1 MDPRLLSYYNTEL
14 RHLREMGGEFALE
27 FPKIA
32 ARLGMD
38 GFECADPYV
47 ERLLESFAFLAARV
61 QLKVDAEFPRFTQH
75 LLDMIYPN
83 YNEPVPSMTV
93 VQFQPDLAEGSLA
106 EGFQIERHSALRSQ
120 MGKGEQTACEYRTAH
135 DVKLWPLEIIEAEYL
150 PSLGAVANLGVPSLP
165 DLKAGIR
172 LRLKTSAGLKFNELS
187 LDSLPIYLR
196 GVGELPMHL
205 YEQLIGNAFA
215 VCVQST
221 EKPIAWQHVIR
232 DNPLRR
238 YGFTDDQALLAYSPR
253 SFQGYR
259 LLQEY
264 FAFPERYMFAE
275 LTGLKKAIKQCNAN
289 EIDIIIMLNRSN
301 AKLINAVDSSQF
313 SLFCTPAINLFPKR
327 LDRIHVDQKLSEFH
341 LVPDRSRPMDYEVC
355 QVTEVTG
362 INNDNDNNKDEEQSF
377 LPFYHFNDTRDYSS
391 HMAYYALH
399 RQQRITS
406 SKQKRQGPRSSY
418 IGNEVFI
425 SLVDAN
431 EAPYNQNLGQLSIKA
446 LCSNRDLP
454 LQMPV
459 GGGKSDFSMQKGAPV
474 LSIRS
479 IAGPTKPRP
488 SNANAGT
495 AWHLISHLSL
505 NYLTLVDN
513 NAKEGAAALRSL
525 LKLYSE
531 TSDTSIAR
539 QIEGLL
545 SVSCKSIVRRINNT
559 GPIVFGRGL
568 EITLHFEEAAF
579 EGSGVFLLGA
589 VLEQFLARYVSINS
603 FTETAITSTDRGEII
618 RWPTRTGKREII

>member
-1 MDPRLLSYYNTEL
+1 MDPKLLAYYNTEL
-14 RHLREMGGEFALE
+14 HHLREMGGEFAKE

-47 ERLLESFAFLAARV
+47 ERLLEGFAFLAARV

-93 VQFQPDLAEGSLA
+93 VQFHADLEEGSLA
-106 EGFQIERHSALRSQ
+106 EGFTIERQTALRSQ

-135 DVKLWPLEIIEAEYL
+135 NIDLWPIEITEAEYL
-150 PSLGAVANLGVPSLP
+150 PSIGAVANLGVPSLS

-172 LRLKTSAGLKFNELS
+172 LRLKTTAGLKFNELN

-196 GVGELPMHL
+196 GVGELPMAL
-205 YEQLIGNAFA
+205 YEQLIGNSFA

-221 EKPIAWQHVIR
+221 EKPIDQQYIIKEQPIR
-232 DNPLRR
+232 RC
-238 YGFTDDQALLAYSPR
+238 GFLDEQALLAYSPR

-264 FAFPERYMFAE
+264 FAFPERFMFAE
-275 LTGLKKAIKQCNAN
+275 FTGLKQAIKDCDTNQL
-289 EIDIIIMLNRSN
+289 DIIVMLNRSYT
-301 AKLINAVDSSQF
+301 KLINAVEVSQF
-313 SLFCTPAINLFPKR
+313 ALFCTPAINLFPKR
-327 LDRIHVDQKLSEFH
+327 VDRVHVNQKLSEFH
-341 LVPDRSRPMDYEVC
+341 VVPDRSRPMDYEVC
-355 QVTEVTG
+355 QITEVTG
-362 INNDNDNNKDEEQSF
+362 IADDKSKDEETPF
-377 LPFYHFNDTRDYSS
+377 LPFYHFNETRDYSTQ
-391 HMAYYALH
+391 MAYYALH
-399 RQQRITS
+399 RQQRVIS

-431 EAPYNQNLGQLSIKA
+431 EAPYSQDLRQLSIKT

-505 NYLTLVDN
+505 NYLTLVDS
-513 NAKEGAAALRSL
+513 NAKEGASALRSL
-525 LKLYSE
+525 LKIYGEYS
-531 TSDTSIAR
+531 DAFIAK

-545 SVSCKSIVRRINNT
+545 SVTSKSIVRRINSE

-568 EITLHFEEAAF
+568 EITLTFEEAAF

-589 VLEQFLARYVSINS
+589 VMEQFLSRYVSINS
-603 FTETAITSTDRGEII
+603 FTETVIVSTDREEVI
-618 RWPTRTGKREII
+618 RWPARIGTREII